1 MSYRPQYFHA
11 DKLHPYGADGGIIG
25 IDTLMCHGYWEYA
38 DGSEGGELL
47 FDALPDGRLELMDYD
62 GAFELPR
69 PVVAALT
76 AHGVVVG
83 EEF

>member
-1 MSYRPQYFHA
+1 MKH
-11 DKLHPYGADGGIIG
+11 DTILHPYGAEGGIIG
-25 IDTLMCHGYWEYA
+25 IDVFACHGYWERE

-69 PVVAALT
+69 PVLRT
-76 AHGVVVG
+76 LKAHGVVVG